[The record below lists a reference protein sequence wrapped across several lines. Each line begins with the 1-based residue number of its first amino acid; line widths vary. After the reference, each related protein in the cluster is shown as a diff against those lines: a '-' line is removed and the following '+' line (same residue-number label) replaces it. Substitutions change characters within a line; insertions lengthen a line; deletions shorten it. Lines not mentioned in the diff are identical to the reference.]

1 MIRKPVTKVRMEP
14 KQLIS
19 IAIFTVI
26 SVLTIYAWIDRY
38 RGTNAQI
45 NEAFE
50 NEKDILNDDTINTLI
65 KANEPEPNDQDAI
78 AAHQTLL
85 RYIRNDFTKGIKFVM
100 DFGQRFYGDNLPLRP
115 DLDVRRLMD
124 NYSSPLQVA

>member
-1 MIRKPVTKVRMEP
+1 MDT
-14 KQLIS
+14 KQLLS
-19 IAIFTVI
+19 IAIFTFLC
-26 SVLTIYAWIDRY
+26 VLTIYAWIDRF
-38 RGTNAQI
+38 RGTNAAI

-50 NEKDILNDDTINTLI
+50 NEKDVLNDETINKLI
-65 KANEPEPNDQDAI
+65 KANEPVPTDQEAV

-100 DFGQRFYGDNLPLRP
+100 DFGQRFYGDNLPLRS

>member
-1 MIRKPVTKVRMEP
+1 MDT
-14 KQLIS
+14 KQLLS
-19 IAIFTVI
+19 IAIFTFL
-26 SVLTIYAWIDRY
+26 SVLTIYAWIDRF
-38 RGTNAQI
+38 RGTNAAI

-50 NEKDILNDDTINTLI
+50 NETEKDVLNDETINKLV
-65 KANEPEPNDQDAI
+65 KANEPEPTDQDAVM
-78 AAHQTLL
+78 AHQTLL

-100 DFGQRFYGDNLPLRP
+100 DFGQRFYGDNLPLRS